1 MWRLPRNSHVVTTSR
16 SPDNVIREKHAMRH
30 VWSAAPPM
38 QNDDGG
44 LQSAA
49 PGTKTA
55 IHRQKNVG
63 MSKSATLAT
72 RNETTRYLERR
83 THHRHGRTAFTR
95 APVDGCGRLR
105 TAAGGCATSGQHS
118 RNPQIPEW
126 NGNPC
131 YAFGKIGQHF
141 WLFFAVYIGS
151 VHVFNGNMLC
161 LLKSPFFDLLQA
173 IESVP

>member
-1 MWRLPRNSHVVTTSR
+1 
-16 SPDNVIREKHAMRH
+16 
-30 VWSAAPPM
+30 M

-105 TAAGGCATSGQHS
+105 AVAQRLANTAATPKFQNETGTLVTHSGKLV
-118 RNPQIPEW
+118 NI
-126 NGNPC
+126 
-131 YAFGKIGQHF
+131 
-141 WLFFAVYIGS
+141 LV
-151 VHVFNGNMLC
+151 VFLRYTQVRLTFSMEIC
-161 LLKSPFFDLLQA
+161 C
-173 IESVP
+173 VC